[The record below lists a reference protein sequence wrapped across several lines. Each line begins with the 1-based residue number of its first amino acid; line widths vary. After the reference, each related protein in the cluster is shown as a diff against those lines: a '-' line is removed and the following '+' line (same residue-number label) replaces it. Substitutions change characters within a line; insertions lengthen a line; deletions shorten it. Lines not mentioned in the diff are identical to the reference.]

1 MICFNVT
8 FTSLLDCFLFS
19 GQHFSLRH
27 LGMYEPPPPQRGL
40 TFCSD
45 LGVSH
50 RGFSVGTVQDLD
62 DDGPAAMSPEH
73 GGRLWCRG
81 DLGKSS
87 ERSSCL
93 SSRSNSVL
101 TLTDTEH
108 ENKSDSENGRRP
120 PRPPALPGSSRAFQP
135 FQALTFMVSLRFS
148 RAWPSLSAWCTAHFN
163 KMIRLINL

>member
-1 MICFNVT
+1 MYVNKCVCAVT
-8 FTSLLDCFLFS
+8 FLLKCGFVS

-27 LGMYEPPPPQRGL
+27 IGIYEPPPQHGL
-40 TFCSD
+40 TFCPD

-50 RGFSVGTVQDLD
+50 RGFSVGAVQDLD
-62 DDGPAAMSPEH
+62 DDGQAATPPEH
-73 GGRLWCRG
+73 SRRVWCHG

-108 ENKSDSENGRRP
+108 ENKSDSENGRKSSHLFP
-120 PRPPALPGSSRAFQP
+120 FPNFKAVFLILLGSCEHTGLSG
-135 FQALTFMVSLRFS
+135 LHSL
-148 RAWPSLSAWCTAHFN
+148 AG
-163 KMIRLINL
+163 KY

>member
-1 MICFNVT
+1 MCGCV
-8 FTSLLDCFLFS
+8 S

-27 LGMYEPPPPQRGL
+27 LGIYEPPPQRGL
-40 TFCSD
+40 TFCPD

-50 RGFSVGTVQDLD
+50 RGFSVGSARDLD
-62 DDGPAAMSPEH
+62 ADSQAATSPEKSR
-73 GGRLWCRG
+73 RLWCHG

-108 ENKSDSENGRRP
+108 ENKSDSENGRRT
-120 PRPPALPGSSRAFQP
+120 SH
-135 FQALTFMVSLRFS
+135 
-148 RAWPSLSAWCTAHFN
+148 LSFLNFKGVA
-163 KMIRLINL
+163 

>member
-1 MICFNVT
+1 MSVKRRMVSF
-8 FTSLLDCFLFS
+8 LLKCGFVS

-27 LGMYEPPPPQRGL
+27 LGIYEPPPQRGL

-50 RGFSVGTVQDLD
+50 RGFSVGAGQDLD
-62 DDGPAAMSPEH
+62 DDGRAATSPEH
-73 GGRLWCRG
+73 GRRLWCHG

-93 SSRSNSVL
+93 SSRSNSAL

-108 ENKSDSENGRRP
+108 ENKSDSENGRKRWHL
-120 PRPPALPGSSRAFQP
+120 PALKPCHVRAFKA
-135 FQALTFMVSLRFS
+135 FSCLRFFVS
-148 RAWPSLSAWCTAHFN
+148 TLV
-163 KMIRLINL
+163 RLLFTLLAGEYSTLKEING

>member
-1 MICFNVT
+1 MCGCVP
-8 FTSLLDCFLFS
+8 

-27 LGMYEPPPPQRGL
+27 LGIYEPPPQHGL

-50 RGFSVGTVQDLD
+50 RGFSVDSARDLD
-62 DDGPAAMSPEH
+62 ADSQATMSPEKSR
-73 GGRLWCRG
+73 RLWCHG

-108 ENKSDSENGRRP
+108 ENKSDSENGRRT
-120 PRPPALPGSSRAFQP
+120 SH
-135 FQALTFMVSLRFS
+135 
-148 RAWPSLSAWCTAHFN
+148 LSFLNFKGVA
-163 KMIRLINL
+163 

>member
-1 MICFNVT
+1 MYVNKYVCAVT
-8 FTSLLDCFLFS
+8 FLLKCGFVS

-27 LGMYEPPPPQRGL
+27 IGIYEPPRQHGL
-40 TFCSD
+40 TFCPD

-50 RGFSVGTVQDLD
+50 RGFSVGAVQDLD
-62 DDGPAAMSPEH
+62 DDGQAATPPEH
-73 GGRLWCRG
+73 GRRVWCHG

-108 ENKSDSENGRRP
+108 ENKSDSENGRKSSHLFP
-120 PRPPALPGSSRAFQP
+120 FPNFKAVFLILLGSCEHTGLSG
-135 FQALTFMVSLRFS
+135 LHSL
-148 RAWPSLSAWCTAHFN
+148 AG
-163 KMIRLINL
+163 KY

>member
-1 MICFNVT
+1 MQNMSINIRMVT
-8 FTSLLDCFLFS
+8 FLLKRAFVS

-27 LGMYEPPPPQRGL
+27 LGIYEPPPQRGL

-45 LGVSH
+45 LGGSH
-50 RGFSVGTVQDLD
+50 RGFSAGAVPDLD
-62 DDGPAAMSPEH
+62 DDSQAATTPEH
-73 GGRLWCRG
+73 SRRLWCHG

-108 ENKSDSENGRRP
+108 ENKSDSENGRKSP
-120 PRPPALPGSSRAFQP
+120 HLFPFPNFKGLFLILLGSLWFVWS
-135 FQALTFMVSLRFS
+135 SL
-148 RAWPSLSAWCTAHFN
+148 LSW
-163 KMIRLINL
+163 